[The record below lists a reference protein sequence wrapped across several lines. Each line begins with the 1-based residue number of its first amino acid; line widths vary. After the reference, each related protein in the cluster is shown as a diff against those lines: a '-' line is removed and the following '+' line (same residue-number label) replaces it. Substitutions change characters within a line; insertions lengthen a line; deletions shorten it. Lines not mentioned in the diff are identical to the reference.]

1 VGRNSYTTKIPTSRS
16 WEAAPLSQRFPACP
30 CSFCWL
36 VSTLCS
42 FRRLSSLTPPPL
54 RRCLFRYSPPVCWSP
69 PLLVAPQGRPYH
81 PPHILFQSPSRHV
94 IVSEW
99 IHTKSWRAEAPSAK
113 AAEKKLRQP
122 RSLRKE
128 LSRSSSPPPKEQIEL
143 RRSHTGGNGAQ
154 ESSSAD
160 ILPPLWSWWL
170 CGKYSSQEEYRVK
183 VNPNGRQF

>member
-113 AAEKKLRQP
+113 ASEKKTPPAQVSAERTQQEQFSASKRANRTTPEPYRRKWCSGEQLRWH
-122 RSLRKE
+122 SATTLELMALRKVF
-128 LSRSSSPPPKEQIEL
+128 LSRGIQ
-143 RRSHTGGNGAQ
+143 G
-154 ESSSAD
+154 
-160 ILPPLWSWWL
+160 
-170 CGKYSSQEEYRVK
+170 
-183 VNPNGRQF
+183 